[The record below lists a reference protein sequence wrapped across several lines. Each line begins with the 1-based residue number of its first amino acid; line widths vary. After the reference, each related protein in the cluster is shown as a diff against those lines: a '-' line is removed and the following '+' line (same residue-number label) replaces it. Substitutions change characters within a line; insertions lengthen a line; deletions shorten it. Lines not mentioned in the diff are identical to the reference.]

1 VSEMESLRPRVQ
13 VRRLA
18 SFGLTTQNAYQLSE
32 FYQNALDFRLLGA
45 GRRSGDD
52 FERLMGVQGGA
63 SVVTL
68 GLGDEV
74 IELLQFD
81 RPGQLY
87 PKDAISS
94 DRCFQHFAIVVADI
108 NAAYKRLVT
117 ASGWTAI
124 SIDGPQQLPPSS
136 GGVTAFKFRDTDG
149 HPLELL
155 AFPDDRIPPYWQARS
170 QGSLFLGIDH
180 SAISIADSA
189 ASIEFYRGLGFRV
202 AAHSF
207 NSGSEQER
215 LDSVRHAQVDVTA
228 LEPRQTTPHLEL
240 LCYRSASRGESS
252 IARGNDVVATR
263 LIFDVDE
270 SSAESA
276 PRGFIDPDGHRLV
289 ISAPIDPSSPPS
301 ALTTAGSSP
310 DPFKPE

>member
-1 VSEMESLRPRVQ
+1 MESVRPRVQ

-45 GRRSGDD
+45 ERRSGDD

-108 NAAYKRLVT
+108 KAAYKRLVT

-124 SIDGPQQLPPSS
+124 SIDGPQQLPASS
-136 GGVTAFKFRDTDG
+136 GGVTAFKFQDPDG

-276 PRGFIDPDGHRLV
+276 PRSFIDPDGHRLV
-289 ISAPIDPSSPPS
+289 ISATIDPSPPLSP
-301 ALTTAGSSP
+301 LTTACSSP
-310 DPFKPE
+310 EPFKPE

>member
-1 VSEMESLRPRVQ
+1 MESLRPRVQ

-32 FYQNALDFRLLGA
+32 FYQNVLDFRLLGA
-45 GRRSGDD
+45 ERRSGDD
-52 FERLMGVQGGA
+52 FERLMGVEGGA
-63 SVVTL
+63 SMVAL

-74 IELLQFD
+74 VELLQFE
-81 RPGQLY
+81 RPGRLY

-94 DRCFQHFAIVVADI
+94 DRRFQHFAIVVADI
-108 NAAYKRLVT
+108 NAAYKRLGT
-117 ASGWTAI
+117 ATGWTAI
-124 SIDGPQQLPPSS
+124 SIGPQQLPASS
-136 GGVTAFKFRDTDG
+136 GGVTAFKFRDPDG

-155 AFPDDRIPPYWQARS
+155 AFPDDRIPPYWQVRS

-180 SAISIADSA
+180 SAISVADGA
-189 ASIEFYRGLGFRV
+189 ASIEFYRSLGFRV

-228 LEPRQTTPHLEL
+228 LEPRQTTPHVEL
-240 LCYRSASRGESS
+240 LCYRSGSRGESCVLRS
-252 IARGNDVVATR
+252 NDVAATR
-263 LIFDVDE
+263 LVFDSDG

-276 PRGFIDPDGHRLV
+276 PQALIDPDGHRLV

-310 DPFKPE
+310 EPFKPE